1 MSSFTETK
9 RVPMQCNGGSE
20 ETRKSNHHLGYRC
33 VTAAGLA
40 ECHHPHGNW
49 FLMPSKIARIHSSH
63 FMLSDCQGGLIMFD
77 SSGFKTWTRIQNNTF
92 HWTADNTN
100 AKRICETLKTSWYC
114 NCLVNISL
122 HKQPL
127 INHVMCQA
135 ALFCVISYT
144 HNTVCAL

>member
-1 MSSFTETK
+1 MQWRKWGDKEKQSSFRLPYCDCG
-9 RVPMQCNGGSE
+9 RVSRMYP
-20 ETRKSNHHLGYRC
+20 H
-33 VTAAGLA
+33 
-40 ECHHPHGNW
+40 HGNW

-77 SSGFKTWTRIQNNTF
+77 SSGFKTWTRIQNNTL

-100 AKRICETLKTSWYC
+100 AKRISETLKTSWYC
-114 NCLVNISL
+114 NYLVNISL

-127 INHVMCQA
+127 INHVVCQA

-144 HNTVCAL
+144 HITKCAL